1 VGAVL
6 LGLARALGE
15 TVAIFFVL
23 NLIFDDFN
31 WFRIISPEG
40 GAIASLILSKFGE
53 ASDTE
58 ISALLAAGVVL
69 FVVTLLINTIASFIV
84 AKAQPWNNR

>member
-1 VGAVL
+1 M
-6 LGLARALGE
+6 GE

-23 NLIFDDFN
+23 NLSYDEVN
-31 WFRIISPEG
+31 WLNILEPQG

-53 ASDTE
+53 ATNDE

-69 FVVTLLINTIASFIV
+69 FIFTLIINAVASYIV
-84 AKAQPWNNR
+84 AKAQPWRKA

>member
-1 VGAVL
+1 
-6 LGLARALGE
+6 
-15 TVAIFFVL
+15 
-23 NLIFDDFN
+23 
-31 WFRIISPEG
+31 
-40 GAIASLILSKFGE
+40 LILSKFGE